1 VVHRNFA
8 ASRCW
13 GRRILSS
20 FAVLALTAATTPAAA
35 QDPGPAGE
43 LVKLPPTPGEQRL
56 GPEVD
61 AILRARTSLDVG
73 SGARAYGMG
82 GAFLARADDATAAS
96 WNPAGLSYL
105 RRPELSLVGARNS
118 FSSEEVRPAA
128 GFVETE
134 TGVGRIADFVAATYP
149 VSIGPVSGAA
159 QVSYQRVINFTA
171 DRVAENPDITTT
183 GEATGGFD
191 VAALG
196 TGVRVFNSLRLGG
209 TLNRWFNGY
218 TQTFIREPRVGRTRG
233 RVDQV
238 SDYELSGWNA
248 NVGMIWEPFESL
260 NLGMVGK
267 TPFTA
272 DVSLRRERTDLQ
284 PSGSAFT
291 RNSAASDDVRLDLP
305 GAIGVGAS
313 WRPLGQLTLS
323 ADYTRTFWSRARIR
337 NFFTLA
343 PTPDGE
349 EPLAPEDSGDVFA
362 RLPYP
367 TFTLKAFDA
376 EQIRA
381 GVEYVMIHDRVRW
394 PIRAGYFTNRQT
406 FTAADGTSPWFNS
419 ATLGLGMG
427 VGPLMLDVAFVYETG
442 DYVDPNLFPVSLDTR
457 RVLISLIYRHL
468 GR

>member
-1 VVHRNFA
+1 MLARDQVVHRNSRRPWVHSFSA
-8 ASRCW
+8 A
-13 GRRILSS
+13 
-20 FAVLALTAATTPAAA
+20 LALTTAAA
-35 QDPGPAGE
+35 HAQTP
-43 LVKLPPTPGEQRL
+43 LPTNDRL
-56 GPEVD
+56 GPEIE
-61 AILRARTSLDVG
+61 ALLRARPSLDVG

-118 FSSEEVRPAA
+118 FSSEEFRPAS

-134 TGVGRIADFVAATYP
+134 TGVGQIADFVAATYP
-149 VSIGPVSGAA
+149 VSLGPVSGAA
-159 QVSYQRVINFTA
+159 QVSYQRVINFTT
-171 DRVAENPDITTT
+171 DRIAENPDTLTT
-183 GEATGGFD
+183 GKGTGGFD
-191 VAALG
+191 VVALG
-196 TGVRVFNSLRLGG
+196 TGFRVFNSLRVGG
-209 TLNRWFNGY
+209 VLNRWMNGY

-238 SDYELSGWNA
+238 SDYELAGWNA

-260 NLGMVGK
+260 NLGVVGK

-272 DVSLRRERTDLQ
+272 DVSLRRERTDIQ

-291 RNSAASDDVRLDLP
+291 RNSFDSDAVRLDLP

-323 ADYTRTFWSRARIR
+323 ADYTRTLWSRARIR

-343 PTPDGE
+343 PASEDGE
-349 EPLAPEDSGDVFA
+349 PISPEESGDFYES
-362 RLPYP
+362 LPYP
-367 TFTLKAFDA
+367 TFLVQASDA

-381 GVEYVMIHDRVRW
+381 GVEYVLIHDRVRW

-406 FTAADGTSPWFNS
+406 FPDADGGSPWFNA

-427 VGPLMLDVAFVYETG
+427 VGPLLLDVAFVYERG
-442 DYVDPNLFPVSLDTR
+442 DYVDPNLFQVSLTAR
-457 RVLISLIYRHL
+457 RVLVSLIYRHL